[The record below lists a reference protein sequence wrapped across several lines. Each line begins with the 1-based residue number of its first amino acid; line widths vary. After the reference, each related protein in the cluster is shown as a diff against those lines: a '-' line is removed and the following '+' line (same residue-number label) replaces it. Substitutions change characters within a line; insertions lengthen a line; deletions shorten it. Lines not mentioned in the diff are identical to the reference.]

1 MVKRETEGMSWSV
14 GEDTPEA
21 RRKKDEINVSQKG
34 TRKIKGKGE
43 KRRNMRRQT
52 KVRGNE
58 CVTKRYKENK
68 RAWGNKK
75 RRNMRRQTEVEMN
88 V

>member
-1 MVKRETEGMSWSV
+1 
-14 GEDTPEA
+14 
-21 RRKKDEINVSQKG
+21 
-34 TRKIKGKGE
+34 
-43 KRRNMRRQT
+43 MRRQT